1 MAGIKQGIFK
11 IKVWDLLWKF
21 ITFRLMLTNL
31 YKRYF
36 GILAKDKILFFGSGK
51 VAFPSAAKL
60 FDNYS
65 NLHYVTHYTP
75 ER

>member
-1 MAGIKQGIFK
+1 
-11 IKVWDLLWKF
+11 
-21 ITFRLMLTNL
+21 MLTNL

-60 FDNYS
+60 FETYS